1 MLERILVPLDGS
13 TFAEFALSPA
23 LEIARRADAVLE
35 LFTVAEAEPVLP
47 DRPESTLWTAE
58 TARGYL
64 DDLSTALSTS
74 WEGRIETGARQ
85 GYPAAAI
92 EARAKEASPDL
103 VVLSSHGRGPFS
115 RFWLGS
121 VADALLRR
129 APCPVLVVRPDE
141 GRDPAPDE
149 GFDAERILVPID
161 GSEVSRSVVEH
172 AVELG
177 ALFDA
182 RLHLVNCLPTLS
194 YGGGDVHPY
203 LSRPSDLDDGWLR
216 EEMRQS
222 RERLETLAERLRD
235 RDVEAE
241 VSVIAGE
248 GVAECIL
255 RTADSWGADLVALGT
270 HGRGG
275 VRRTVLGS
283 VADKVVRAA
292 RIPVLA
298 FRPVH
303 AR

>member
-35 LFTVAEAEPVLP
+35 LLTVTEAEPVLL
-47 DRPESTLWTAE
+47 DAPEATLWTGE

-64 DDLSTALSTS
+64 DEVSTALSS
-74 WEGRIETGARQ
+74 DWEGRIETRARQ

-92 EARAKEASPDL
+92 EARAKEASADL

-121 VADALLRR
+121 VADALARR
-129 APCPVLVVRPDE
+129 APCPLLVVRPDE
-141 GRDPAPDE
+141 GRDPAPDDRFQA
-149 GFDAERILVPID
+149 GRILVPID
-161 GSEVSRSVVEH
+161 GSEVSRSVIDR

-182 RLHLVNCLPTLS
+182 RLHLVNCVPNPPHAE
-194 YGGGDVHPY
+194 GDVHPY
-203 LSRPSDLDDGWLR
+203 LSRPSDLDDGLLR
-216 EEMRQS
+216 EEVRES
-222 RERLETLAERLRD
+222 RKRLDTLAERLRD
-235 RDVEAE
+235 RDVETE
-241 VSVIAGE
+241 VSVIEGE
-248 GVAECIL
+248 GVVESIL
-255 RTADSWGADLVALGT
+255 RTAESWGADLLALGT

-283 VADKVVRAA
+283 VADKVIRAA
-292 RIPVLA
+292 RIPVLVY
-298 FRPVH
+298 RPP
-303 AR
+303 RGR